1 MVRLNNIKDGQNMS
15 DVETVQSNEWVPKD
29 QRKKILLLSDD
40 LRMPSG
46 VGVISRDLVIG
57 TAHKYNWVQLAAAIQ
72 HPEVGKGV
80 DISDSIANEFH
91 VTDPY
96 VRLFPYNGY
105 GDQNIIRWLIE
116 TEKPDAIMHFT
127 DPRFWGWLYQ
137 MEHEIRSQMPLMYLH
152 VWDDT
157 PYPRYN
163 RDYYR
168 SCDAIFT
175 ISKQTHN
182 IVRQVVGD
190 ENVTDITSLNI

>member
-1 MVRLNNIKDGQNMS
+1 MT
-15 DVETVQSNEWVPKD
+15 ETNAEVP

-40 LRMPSG
+40 FRMPSG

-57 TAHKYNWVQLAAAIQ
+57 TAHKYNWIQLAAAIN
-72 HPEVGKGV
+72 HPEMGRGV
-80 DISDSIANEFH
+80 DVSDSIANEFG
-91 VTDPY
+91 VKDPY

-105 GDQNIIRWLIE
+105 GDQNIIRFLMD

-137 MEHEIRSQMPLMYLH
+137 MEHEIRSKVPLMYYH

-157 PYPRYN
+157 PYPHYN
-163 RDYYR
+163 RDFYR
-168 SCDAIFT
+168 SCDAIYS

-182 IVRQVVGD
+182 IVRQVLGD
-190 ENVTDITSLNI
+190 ENVTDVTSLHI